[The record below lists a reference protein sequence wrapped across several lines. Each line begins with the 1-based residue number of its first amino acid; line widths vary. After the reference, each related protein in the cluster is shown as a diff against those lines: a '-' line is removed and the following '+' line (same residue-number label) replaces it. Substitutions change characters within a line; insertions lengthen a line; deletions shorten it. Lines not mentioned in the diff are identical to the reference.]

1 MKRIV
6 YFLLLSLLLVSCGKH
21 SGYFK
26 IDGRLLHIN
35 QGELF
40 VYSPEG
46 VIAGLDTIQIKGG
59 RFTYEIPCEF
69 NGTLILVFPNYSTH
83 AIFAEPGE
91 AVEIKADASHLK
103 EMEVKGTDDNELMGK
118 FRKETAVASPPEI
131 VKDAIKF
138 VKEHLDSPV
147 SVYLTERYLIN
158 DKKANYKQIAE
169 LIEEIQKKLDQ
180 QEERKATDNGINLS
194 NGLLNKKYHK
204 IIHNELHSID
214 TSVETLDILKLIVS
228 NTNAMLNHGINLDSI
243 IRLGQYLRKKGDKV
257 DFLKLEGWLSSLHLQ
272 RMAQLQGSILIA
284 VFGFE
289 KDEIDFV
296 KKEEP
301 IAYKLTIKIISN
313 LVKDTAGEW
322 HFRQNSAG
330 FVQNNGK
337 MLRRNLRRSYKY
349 INYAPLETTSN
360 FINGFIRGLSEIEE

>member
-1 MKRIV
+1 M
-6 YFLLLSLLLVSCGKH
+6 
-21 SGYFK
+21 
-26 IDGRLLHIN
+26 
-35 QGELF
+35 
-40 VYSPEG
+40 
-46 VIAGLDTIQIKGG
+46 
-59 RFTYEIPCEF
+59 
-69 NGTLILVFPNYSTH
+69 
-83 AIFAEPGE
+83 
-91 AVEIKADASHLK
+91 
-103 EMEVKGTDDNELMGK
+103 
-118 FRKETAVASPPEI
+118 
-131 VKDAIKF
+131 
-138 VKEHLDSPV
+138 
-147 SVYLTERYLIN
+147 
-158 DKKANYKQIAE
+158 
-169 LIEEIQKKLDQ
+169 
-180 QEERKATDNGINLS
+180 
-194 NGLLNKKYHK
+194 
-204 IIHNELHSID
+204 
-214 TSVETLDILKLIVS
+214 
-228 NTNAMLNHGINLDSI
+228 
-243 IRLGQYLRKKGDKV
+243 
-257 DFLKLEGWLSSLHLQ
+257 KLEGWLSSLHLQ

>member
-1 MKRIV
+1 MDIIQRNFFKLIR
-6 YFLLLSLLLVSCGKH
+6 
-21 SGYFK
+21 SGAFNDKSVIEVMSPFK
-26 IDGRLLHIN
+26 WRRL
-35 QGELF
+35 
-40 VYSPEG
+40 
-46 VIAGLDTIQIKGG
+46 
-59 RFTYEIPCEF
+59 YEIVMF
-69 NGTLILVFPNYSTH
+69 QNVLDY
-83 AIFAEPGE
+83 
-91 AVEIKADASHLK
+91 
-103 EMEVKGTDDNELMGK
+103 
-118 FRKETAVASPPEI
+118 
-131 VKDAIKF
+131 F
-138 VKEHLDSPV
+138 VRGV
-147 SVYLTERYLIN
+147 NNNAN
-158 DKKANYKQIAE
+158 DKNLNLPAE
-169 LIEEIQKKLDQ
+169 LIEEIQKELDLQ
-180 QEERKATDNGINLS
+180 DRRNYKHQGNKVTNNNTDLS
-194 NGLLNKKYHK
+194 SSLLNKKFHK
-204 IIHNELHSID
+204 IIYNELHSID

-243 IRLGQYLRKKGDKV
+243 IKLGQYLRNKGDKI

-289 KDEIDFV
+289 KEEIDFV

-349 INYAPLETTSN
+349 IKYAPLETTSN
-360 FINGFIRGLSEIEE
+360 FINGFIKGLSEIEE

>member
-1 MKRIV
+1 MDIIQRNFFKLIR
-6 YFLLLSLLLVSCGKH
+6 
-21 SGYFK
+21 SGAFDDKSIIEVMSPFK
-26 IDGRLLHIN
+26 WRRL
-35 QGELF
+35 
-40 VYSPEG
+40 
-46 VIAGLDTIQIKGG
+46 
-59 RFTYEIPCEF
+59 YEIVLF
-69 NGTLILVFPNYSTH
+69 QNVLDYFVRGVNNY
-83 AIFAEPGE
+83 A
-91 AVEIKADASHLK
+91 
-103 EMEVKGTDDNELMGK
+103 
-118 FRKETAVASPPEI
+118 
-131 VKDAIKF
+131 
-138 VKEHLDSPV
+138 
-147 SVYLTERYLIN
+147 N
-158 DKKANYKQIAE
+158 DKNLNLPAE

-180 QEERKATDNGINLS
+180 QEERKTTDNGINLS

-228 NTNAMLNHGINLDSI
+228 NTNAMLNHGINLDNI

-257 DFLKLEGWLSSLHLQ
+257 DFLKLEGWMSSLHLQ